1 MYSIVLPPVVN
12 IAPEKQLEVKEGER
26 VEFNCSATGVGA
38 NNFIYQW
45 TLNGLTVAGQNKPTL
60 VIDTVSKDNTGEY
73 KCFVKNLH
81 KGIGKSKGVKL
92 IILGKFMFRLIDNN
106 LLYYYIDQLCNPV
119 TVNYT
124 RFNVTWNET
133 LVGVTVEAPCT
144 GHGLN
149 GVLYKCHI

>member
-26 VEFNCSATGVGA
+26 VKFVCSATGVGA
-38 NNFIYQW
+38 DDFIYQW
-45 TLNGLTVAGQNKPTL
+45 TLNNLTVAGQNTPTL
-60 VIDTVSKDNTGEY
+60 VIDSVSKDNTGDY
-73 KCFVKNLH
+73 KCFVKNPH
-81 KGIGKSKGVKL
+81 KGIGQSEEVKL
-92 IILGKFMFRLIDNN
+92 IILGKSMFRLIYNN

-124 RFNVTWNET
+124 GFNVTWNET
-133 LVGVTVEAPCT
+133 LVGVTVEAACT

-149 GVLYKCHI
+149 GDLYKYQ